1 MTTICQLGPSTMSP
15 IISLNRFWRDE
26 VIERM
31 SRDADRRNALTV
43 SAAV

>member
-1 MTTICQLGPSTMSP
+1 MSP

-26 VIERM
+26 IIERM
-31 SRDADRRNALTV
+31 TRDTERRDALTV